1 MITDLESLKSKRDMF
16 FINKVLLPLIK
27 NEEAIPVCLIDSSSN
42 QELDIGLDYSN
53 LSQDQKH

>member
-1 MITDLESLKSKRDMF
+1 MF